1 MKDSSLE
8 NKNLKSKLTDASD
21 RWMERNR
28 SLVLRQTPI
37 WAKSLIVMLLSLGSI
52 GILGGIFIR
61 IDEIISVPGQ
71 LKSIGGTVEV
81 KTPAGGKIENVY
93 YEDGQFI
100 EKGDLLIQ
108 FDITEALEQQ
118 KTLTKL
124 IKLEESNLKSS
135 LKTIDSQKNTFLSQ
149 RKVVEQRLNTKSK
162 IVADMASLV
171 EVGGFQ
177 KIQYLQSLDEKFAL
191 ESQLNDIDERSAQLA
206 LRREQ
211 IKNES
216 QKSVNQMKN
225 QLNQAELQLKYRNV
239 KAPSSGIVFDP
250 QASVAGVLGVGERI
264 LSIVPQNG
272 LYAEI
277 YVPNNQIGFIKTG
290 LETNVRVDAFPFT
303 KYGELP
309 AAVSQIGADALPPDS
324 ISPFYRFPVK
334 LNLTRSFLTFD
345 SIKVPLKAGMSVNA
359 NLKLRDK
366 RLISILSDLLVD
378 QSDSIRN
385 IRQQ

>member
-135 LKTIDSQKNTFLSQ
+135 LKTIDSQNNTFLSQ

-239 KAPSSGIVFDP
+239 EAPSSGIVFDP

-345 SIKVPLKAGMSVNA
+345 SIKVPLKSGMSVNA
-359 NLKLRDK
+359 NLKLREQTFDK
-366 RLISILSDLLVD
+366 YFERLACRPIG
-378 QSDSIRN
+378 
-385 IRQQ
+385 

>member
-177 KIQYLQSLDEKFAL
+177 
-191 ESQLNDIDERSAQLA
+191 
-206 LRREQ
+206 
-211 IKNES
+211 
-216 QKSVNQMKN
+216 
-225 QLNQAELQLKYRNV
+225 
-239 KAPSSGIVFDP
+239 
-250 QASVAGVLGVGERI
+250 
-264 LSIVPQNG
+264 
-272 LYAEI
+272 
-277 YVPNNQIGFIKTG
+277 
-290 LETNVRVDAFPFT
+290 
-303 KYGELP
+303 
-309 AAVSQIGADALPPDS
+309 
-324 ISPFYRFPVK
+324 
-334 LNLTRSFLTFD
+334 
-345 SIKVPLKAGMSVNA
+345 
-359 NLKLRDK
+359 
-366 RLISILSDLLVD
+366 
-378 QSDSIRN
+378 
-385 IRQQ
+385 

>member
-135 LKTIDSQKNTFLSQ
+135 LKTIDSQNNTFLSQ

-239 KAPSSGIVFDP
+239 EAPSSGIVFDP

-345 SIKVPLKAGMSVNA
+345 SIKVPLKSGMSVNA

>member
-52 GILGGIFIR
+52 GVLGGIFIR

-93 YEDGQFI
+93 YEDGQVV
-100 EKGDLLIQ
+100 EKGDLLVQ
-108 FDITEALEQQ
+108 FDITEALERQ

-124 IKLEESNLKSS
+124 IELEDSNLESS
-135 LKTIDSQKNTFLSQ
+135 LKTIDSQQATFLSQ

-239 KAPSSGIVFDP
+239 EAPSSGIVFDP
-250 QASVAGVLGVGERI
+250 QASVAGVLSVGERI

-303 KYGELP
+303 KYGELS

-334 LNLTRSFLTFD
+334 LNLKQSFLTFD
-345 SIKVPLKAGMSVNA
+345 SIKIPLKSGMSVNA

>member
-135 LKTIDSQKNTFLSQ
+135 LKTIDSQNNTFLSQ

-191 ESQLNDIDERSAQLA
+191 ESQLNDIDERSS
-206 LRREQ
+206 
-211 IKNES
+211 N
-216 QKSVNQMKN
+216 
-225 QLNQAELQLKYRNV
+225 
-239 KAPSSGIVFDP
+239 
-250 QASVAGVLGVGERI
+250 
-264 LSIVPQNG
+264 
-272 LYAEI
+272 
-277 YVPNNQIGFIKTG
+277 
-290 LETNVRVDAFPFT
+290 
-303 KYGELP
+303 
-309 AAVSQIGADALPPDS
+309 
-324 ISPFYRFPVK
+324 
-334 LNLTRSFLTFD
+334 
-345 SIKVPLKAGMSVNA
+345 
-359 NLKLRDK
+359 
-366 RLISILSDLLVD
+366 
-378 QSDSIRN
+378 
-385 IRQQ
+385 